1 MQYHK
6 QRLLKYYYNN
16 SILTKE
22 SIVYHY
28 VFQKGTS
35 GKQGWFLHYL
45 LGRRGVSLASVDI
58 IIKCSDQTAVC

>member
-6 QRLLKYYYNN
+6 QRLLKYYD

-22 SIVYHY
+22 STVYNY

-45 LGRRGVSLASVDI
+45 LGRRGVSLA
-58 IIKCSDQTAVC
+58 KY